1 MQIPPLG
8 AGSLQPERSLAAG
21 SHGVSGATA
30 PTATQATVPS
40 AALARPARPTPPT
53 ATALPRPG
61 LQVLQDGRNE
71 RVASAQQ
78 ALLYLDRLSTRL
90 QHLKSDLG
98 NALAGRP
105 VPTERLEGQR
115 QALAQ
120 LWQQRQTQAGGQLDN
135 QLRYVPDGVPTQ
147 GFTVRGLDANA
158 PLATASE
165 TLTFA
170 IGLPTSTRPAARVP
184 LAPEAT
190 AQTQSRSF
198 QYALAPLGLRVQAA
212 PGGGLR
218 FEVDEARWP
227 QVRDQLAIQGEGR
240 RFPAGRLHHVQTD
253 PEPAALTPQALALED
268 SPAGRVALQQVIT
281 ALGRTERARQDAH
294 AVLEQDRAQL
304 DQQPPA
310 GDSAW
315 AQGFAADFAQAT
327 QDTARWNAGS
337 YGIRAALGAAVS
349 GVERHRVST
358 LLA

>member
-21 SHGVSGATA
+21 SNAVSGAA
-30 PTATQATVPS
+30 DPSATQLAVPTN
-40 AALARPARPTPPT
+40 ALVRPARPTT
-53 ATALPRPG
+53 SALPRAG
-61 LQVLQDGRNE
+61 LQVLQEERNQ

-78 ALLYLDRLSTRL
+78 AVGYLDRLSTRL
-90 QHLKSDLG
+90 QQLKADLG
-98 NALAGRP
+98 NALAGQP
-105 VPTERLEGQR
+105 VPAERLEGQR

-120 LWQQRQTQAGGQLDN
+120 LWQQRQTEAGGQLDN
-135 QLRYVPDGVPTQ
+135 QLRYVRDGVPTQ

-158 PLATASE
+158 PLATAPE
-165 TLTFA
+165 TLTVA
-170 IGLPTSTRPAARVP
+170 IGLPTSTRPAARVQ
-184 LAPEAT
+184 LTPEAN
-190 AQTQSRSF
+190 AQTQSRNF
-198 QYALAPLGLRVQAA
+198 QYALAPLGLRAQAA

-218 FEVDEARWP
+218 FEVDETRWP

-253 PEPAALTPQALALED
+253 PEPAALTPQALVLED

-281 ALGRTERARQDAH
+281 ALGRTERARQDAR
-294 AVLEQDRAQL
+294 AVLEQDRNQL
-304 DQQPPA
+304 DSQAQA

-315 AQGFAADFAQAT
+315 AQGFTADFAQAT
-327 QDTARWNAGS
+327 QDTARWQEGS

>member
-8 AGSLQPERSLAAG
+8 AGSLQPERALAAG
-21 SHGVSGATA
+21 SNAVAGAAA
-30 PTATQATVPS
+30 PTATQL
-40 AALARPARPTPPT
+40 AAPLTAPARLPSPP
-53 ATALPRPG
+53 ASAPPRPG
-61 LQVLQDGRNE
+61 LQVLQEERNQ

-78 ALLYLDRLSTRL
+78 ALGYLDRLGTRL

-98 NALAGRP
+98 HALAGQP
-105 VPTERLEGQR
+105 ISAERLEGQR

-158 PLATASE
+158 PPTTAPE
-165 TLTFA
+165 HLTIA
-170 IGLPTSTRPAARVP
+170 IGLPTSTRPAARVQLTP
-184 LAPEAT
+184 DAS
-190 AQTQSRSF
+190 AQTQSRNF
-198 QYALAPLGLRVQAA
+198 QYALAPLGLRAQAA

-240 RFPAGRLHHVQTD
+240 RFPAGRLHHVQAD
-253 PEPAALTPQALALED
+253 PEPAALTPQTLALED

-281 ALGRTERARQDAH
+281 ALVRTERARQDAH
-294 AVLEQDRAQL
+294 AVLEQDRSAL
-304 DQQPPA
+304 DSQPQA

-327 QDTARWNAGS
+327 QDMAQGRPGGYA
-337 YGIRAALGAAVS
+337 IRAALGAAVS
-349 GVERHRVST
+349 GVERHRVGT